1 MQPLSVLSQKVTRS
15 CGFTAA
21 FIVDPFFFEKICPS
35 GPVTC
40 TINGTRHEPLLK
52 NQIIPTLQQR
62 GYVKSTICMQDGAP
76 PNTATPVS
84 QMTGVES
91 AFWK

>member
-21 FIVDPFFFEKICPS
+21 FIVDPFFFEEIGPS

-40 TINGTRHEPLLK
+40 TINGTRYEPLLK